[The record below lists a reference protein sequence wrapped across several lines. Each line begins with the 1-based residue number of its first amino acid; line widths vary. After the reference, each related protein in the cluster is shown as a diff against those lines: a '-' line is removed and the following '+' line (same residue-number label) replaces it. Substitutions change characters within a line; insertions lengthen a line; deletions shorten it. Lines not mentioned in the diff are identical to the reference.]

1 MKVFWFSISLLLLLI
16 VIIGVNCVYINNVA
30 NRLKNDVEALSS
42 VDCQKEAEALLEYW
56 EKEEDWVGLSVGYT
70 VVDRIKEQ
78 ILLLRNAA
86 MRGDEQGFSAAR
98 TLLLDAVEDM
108 RRLEQFSLGSLL

>member
-1 MKVFWFSISLLLLLI
+1 MKVFWFSIALLLLLT
-16 VIIGVNCVYINNVA
+16 VMIGINCAYINNVA

-42 VDCQKEAEALLEYW
+42 VDCQAQADTLLEYW
-56 EKEEDWVGLSVGYT
+56 EAEEDWVGLSVGYG

-86 MRGDEQGFSAAR
+86 MRGDEQGFASAR

-108 RRLEQFSLGSLL
+108 RRLEQFSIGNLI